1 MEKHYN
7 YFNRDIS
14 WLSFNHRVL
23 LEADDDT
30 LPLFERI
37 NFIAIYS
44 SNLEEFY
51 QVRVAEHKAVAS
63 GGKSEDMTVEEAHN
77 LIRQI
82 TDTVNRQLE
91 DRVRIYEEK
100 ILPALRRN
108 HVVFYQSKSEVE
120 DFHKEFVHRFFME
133 EVFPYIQPVKID
145 PDNVRFFLRDRR
157 LYLAVRV
164 WKDAQEKPEYYII
177 KMPYSKVPRFVQL
190 PSHEG
195 NYYLMFLEDIIK
207 ANLKEV
213 FIGYKVE
220 CSYCCK
226 ISRDADV
233 FVDDVPAESM
243 VEKLKEKVKKRKIG
257 AICRFVYDRKMP
269 DDFLDAL
276 VEALGINREELV
288 PGDKH
293 LNLEDLASLPNPNPD
308 IPAIVKPQPMFLP
321 GMNEKHFMYRRIAK
335 RDMLLY
341 YPYHSFE
348 HFIHFLYEAV
358 HDPFCREIMITQYR
372 VAEHSEVI
380 NALIAAARNGKHV
393 TVFVELKARFDE
405 ENNIEWSR
413 LLERAG
419 CHVVYGIE
427 GLKVHSKLCL
437 ITRKTKDGISFI
449 TQIGTGNYNEKT
461 SRLYTDLS
469 FLTASREIGL
479 EATEVFRA
487 LDQGET
493 VDSVKNLLVAPHCL
507 QNRLLNLIDGEIEAA
522 ARGEGGYIGIKIN
535 SLTDKVLINKLIE
548 ASQAGVHIDMVVRG
562 ICCLRAGVPD
572 ETDNIHIISIV
583 GRYLEHSRIYI
594 LGRGERARYYIGSA
608 DWMTRSTLRRVEI
621 AAPVTAPALKARLQH
636 IFNTMLA
643 DNSNARVQQPDGS
656 YVRRMPGADA
666 VDCQAQF
673 YEEAYQA
680 NVHSDLK

>member
-1 MEKHYN
+1 MESHYN

-63 GGKSEDMTVEEAHN
+63 GGKSEDMTVDEAHA

-145 PDNVRFFLRDRR
+145 PENVRFFLRDRR
-157 LYLAVRV
+157 LYLAVKV

-207 ANLKEV
+207 ANLQEV
-213 FIGYKVE
+213 FIGYEVE
-220 CSYCCK
+220 CSYCCQ

-372 VAEHSEVI
+372 VADNGWFAYTLRI
-380 NALIAAARNGKHV
+380 N
-393 TVFVELKARFDE
+393 
-405 ENNIEWSR
+405 
-413 LLERAG
+413 
-419 CHVVYGIE
+419 
-427 GLKVHSKLCL
+427 
-437 ITRKTKDGISFI
+437 
-449 TQIGTGNYNEKT
+449 
-461 SRLYTDLS
+461 
-469 FLTASREIGL
+469 
-479 EATEVFRA
+479 
-487 LDQGET
+487 
-493 VDSVKNLLVAPHCL
+493 
-507 QNRLLNLIDGEIEAA
+507 
-522 ARGEGGYIGIKIN
+522 
-535 SLTDKVLINKLIE
+535 
-548 ASQAGVHIDMVVRG
+548 
-562 ICCLRAGVPD
+562 PD
-572 ETDNIHIISIV
+572 ETKPYNLICRFWGDESDAHLFDILV
-583 GRYLEHSRIYI
+583 DDRYLCTVNLNRKLYLTYVDDIYPI
-594 LGRGERARYYIGSA
+594 PAEWTKGKDKVKITFRAKEGKKAGGLY
-608 DWMTRSTLRRVEI
+608 E
-621 AAPVTAPALKARLQH
+621 LK
-636 IFNTMLA
+636 ITS
-643 DNSNARVQQPDGS
+643 DT
-656 YVRRMPGADA
+656 
-666 VDCQAQF
+666 DCR
-673 YEEAYQA
+673 
-680 NVHSDLK
+680 